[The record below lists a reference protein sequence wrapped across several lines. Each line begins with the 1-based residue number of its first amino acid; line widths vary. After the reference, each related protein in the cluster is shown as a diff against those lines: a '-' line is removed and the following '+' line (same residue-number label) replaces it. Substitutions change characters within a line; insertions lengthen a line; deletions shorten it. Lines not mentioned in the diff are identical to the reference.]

1 MALSGYFTDGKPS
14 PGTHSP
20 LLSLPNNDI
29 DDLPPK
35 QPTTPPKVKN
45 YDTMEDN
52 MGGKNLCTFK
62 LTHSL
67 MTSGQET
74 SPLLT
79 VIVC

>member
-14 PGTHSP
+14 PGTHS

-29 DDLPPK
+29 EDFPPK
-35 QPTTPPKVKN
+35 QATTPPKVKN
-45 YDTMEDN
+45 YDTMD
-52 MGGKNLCTFK
+52 GKNLCTFK

>member
-20 LLSLPNNDI
+20 LLCLPNDI
-29 DDLPPK
+29 EDSPPK
-35 QPTTPPKVKN
+35 QPTIPPKVKN

-62 LTHSL
+62 LTHSP

>member
-20 LLSLPNNDI
+20 LSLPNNDI
-29 DDLPPK
+29 EDFPPK

-45 YDTMEDN
+45 YDTMMDD
-52 MGGKNLCTFK
+52 MGGKYLCFVK
-62 LTHSL
+62 L

-74 SPLLT
+74 SPLVT
-79 VIVC
+79 VNKSSVK

>member
-20 LLSLPNNDI
+20 LLCLPNDI
-29 DDLPPK
+29 EDSPPK
-35 QPTTPPKVKN
+35 QPTIPPKVKN

-67 MTSGQET
+67 MTSSQET